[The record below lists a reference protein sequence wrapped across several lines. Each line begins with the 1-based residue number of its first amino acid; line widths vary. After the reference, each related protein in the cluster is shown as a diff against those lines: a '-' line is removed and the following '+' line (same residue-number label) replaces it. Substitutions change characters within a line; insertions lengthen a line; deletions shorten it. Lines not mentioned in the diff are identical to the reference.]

1 MLKHCQESE
10 GSDIANIRGVRASFL
25 PERLS
30 YMSEKKY
37 IPELV
42 GNDMGRYFA
51 EGFDALYADGA
62 KTQDEILNEIISLT
76 ANSDYAHDKGFA
88 GISTK
93 EEFRAKVPLSEYG
106 DYVSYVH
113 SNMEHDNGQLIALP
127 TEYYLMSTGRN
138 NSNGKYYSETHVGAV
153 ARQRT
158 IDVYQMGIVR
168 NEPVL
173 SEPGFKTMPV
183 VNSTYIPAAP
193 NGKPVR
199 RTSSQAGKE
208 LWRNGG
214 DVFVFPYEFLEAQ
227 MGDEDRNYLYALYA
241 VKEEELVQTNCNN
254 LAAFGD
260 FLDCIEASPRQ
271 MIDDIRTGHLSVV
284 LSDADRALLEGLF
297 EADPARADALQAML
311 DEDGF
316 LDPNR
321 MWPRFRLVTGWIG
334 GSVGSYSCDVMA
346 RLPRGV
352 RYYNTPY
359 GSTETM
365 IAATSDPGSAAGPLA
380 VFACYFEFLP
390 IDGGAPVEMRDLEVG
405 ACYEILVST
414 YSGLLRYNLHDIVRV
429 TGFWGETACIEFRG
443 RSSEF
448 FQAGNKRY
456 GFQFCDMVEAAGEGT
471 GIVPSVFQGLPE
483 ADGSLSVIVEPYTDP
498 ADLSEYANRVK
509 AQLRAG
515 GVVPGSVYVV
525 KRGYRRGLYNSM
537 KQMGRTVQSMKLP
550 IFATDAPYE
559 VDIRCVL

>member
-1 MLKHCQESE
+1 
-10 GSDIANIRGVRASFL
+10 
-25 PERLS
+25 
-30 YMSEKKY
+30 MSEKKY

-42 GNDMGRYFA
+42 ADDLGRYFA
-51 EGFDALYADGA
+51 EGFDALYAAGG
-62 KTQDEILNEIISLT
+62 KTQDEVLDEIIALT
-76 ANSDYAHDKGFA
+76 SNSAYAHDHGFA
-88 GISTK
+88 GVSTK

-113 SNMEHDNGQLIALP
+113 DNMEHDEGQLIALP

-138 NSNGKYYSETHVGAV
+138 NHAGKYYSETHVGAV
-153 ARQRT
+153 ARQCV
-158 IDVYQMGIVR
+158 IDVYQMGIVK

-173 SEPGFKTMPV
+173 AEPGFKTMPV
-183 VNSTYIPAAP
+183 VNSSYIPAAP

-214 DVFVFPYEFLEAQ
+214 DVFIYPYEFLEAQ

-241 VKEEELVQTNCNN
+241 VKAEGLVQTNCNN

-260 FLDCIEASPRQ
+260 FLDCIEASPQQ

-284 LSDADRALLEGLF
+284 ISDADREVLEGCLAP
-297 EADPARADALQAML
+297 ERI
-311 DEDGF
+311 
-316 LDPNR
+316 
-321 MWPRFRLVTGWIG
+321 WPCFRLATGWIG
-334 GSVGSYSCDVMA
+334 GSVGSYSADVMA
-346 RLPRGV
+346 RLPKDM

-359 GSTETM
+359 GSTEAM
-365 IAATSDPGSAAGPLA
+365 IAATSDPGSDAGPLA

-390 IDGGAPVEMRDLEVG
+390 LKGGNPVEMRELEVG
-405 ACYEILVST
+405 KLYEILVST
-414 YSGLLRYNLHDIVRV
+414 YSGLLRYNLHDVVQV

-443 RSSEF
+443 RSGERV
-448 FQAGNKRY
+448 AVGDADIL
-456 GFQFCDMVEAAGEGT
+456 GFRFCDAIEAAGAGT
-471 GIVPSVFQGLPE
+471 GVVPSVFQGLVE
-483 ADGSLSVIVEPYTDP
+483 GDALSVIVEPYIDP
-498 ADLSEYANRVK
+498 ADLDGYAARVK
-509 AQLRAG
+509 AALRKV
-515 GVVPGSVYVV
+515 GVKPGKVYVV

>member
-1 MLKHCQESE
+1 
-10 GSDIANIRGVRASFL
+10 
-25 PERLS
+25 
-30 YMSEKKY
+30 MSEKKY

-62 KTQDEILNEIISLT
+62 KTQDEVLREIISLT
-76 ANSDYAHDKGFA
+76 ANSDYARDKGFA
-88 GISTK
+88 GIATK
-93 EEFRAKVPLSEYG
+93 EEFRSQVPLSEYG

-113 SNMEHDNGQLIALP
+113 DNMENDAGQLISLP

-138 NSNGKYYSETHVGAV
+138 NCNGKYYSETHVGAV

-158 IDVYQMGIVR
+158 IDIYQMGIAK

-173 SEPGFKTMPV
+173 REPGFKTMPV

-214 DVFVFPYEFLEAQ
+214 DVFVYPYEFLEAQ

-241 VKEEELVQTNCNN
+241 VKEEGLVQTNCNN

-260 FLDCIEASPRQ
+260 FLDCIEASPQQ
-271 MIDDIRTGHLSVV
+271 MINDIRTGHLSVV
-284 LSDADRALLEGLF
+284 LSDADRAVLEGLF
-297 EADPARADALQAML
+297 AADPARADALQAML
-311 DEDGF
+311 NEDGF

-321 MWPRFRLVTGWIG
+321 IWPRFRLTTGWIG
-334 GSVGSYSCDVMA
+334 GSVGSYSHDVMA
-346 RLPRGV
+346 RLPKGM

-365 IAATSDPGSAAGPLA
+365 IAATSDPNSAAGPLA

-390 IDGGAPVEMRDLEVG
+390 IDGGEPIEMRQLEVG
-405 ACYEILVST
+405 GLYEVLVST

-429 TGFWGETACIEFRG
+429 TGFWGETACIEFCG
-443 RSSEF
+443 RSGERVEVGGT
-448 FQAGNKRY
+448 QLY
-456 GFQFCDMVEAAGEGT
+456 GFQFCDAVEAAGQGT
-471 GIVPSVFQGLPE
+471 GIVPSVFQGLVE
-483 ADGSLSVIVEPYTDP
+483 GDALSAIVEPYTDP
-498 ADLSEYANRVK
+498 ADLAEYAARVK
-509 AQLRAG
+509 AALRQAG
-515 GVVPGSVYVV
+515 VNPGKVYVA
-525 KRGYRRGLYNSM
+525 KHGYRRSLYNSM

-550 IFATDAPYE
+550 IFAANAPYE